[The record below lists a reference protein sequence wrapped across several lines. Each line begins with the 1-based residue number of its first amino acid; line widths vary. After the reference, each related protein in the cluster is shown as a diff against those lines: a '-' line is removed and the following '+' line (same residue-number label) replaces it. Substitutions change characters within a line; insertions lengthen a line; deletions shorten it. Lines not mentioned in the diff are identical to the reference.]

1 MRSDVLAPSELEGT
15 DYLLSSTMRLEDSF
29 LQILGEYQIKQ
40 ININYVAVQGR
51 CAARVCGVS
60 IVGKPSIAR
69 IFPYKKHSLAEFVST
84 IAKLCVP
91 MNMIGGRQTH
101 P

>member
-40 ININYVAVQGR
+40 ININTSSLELDTGYLPFFLNLMSMSFCYLGTVAS
-51 CAARVCGVS
+51 A
-60 IVGKPSIAR
+60 
-69 IFPYKKHSLAEFVST
+69 
-84 IAKLCVP
+84 
-91 MNMIGGRQTH
+91 MITDELMTD
-101 P
+101 

>member
-40 ININYVAVQGR
+40 INIKKCFYKHVFSSHKVTKQSR
-51 CAARVCGVS
+51 CRSSKTNTMCLAKSKRDRYR
-60 IVGKPSIAR
+60 IVMATRHFKD
-69 IFPYKKHSLAEFVST
+69 T
-84 IAKLCVP
+84 
-91 MNMIGGRQTH
+91 
-101 P
+101 